1 MSSTAN
7 RMSVV
12 PTFSAPRPVAN
23 SAARSVTFS
32 RTSGPNGGVPW
43 PFGLVLLAAGH
54 ERGLAHAQCLEGRAH
69 LSMEAHGAKPAL
81 RFVLRGMGERNG
93 SSHKCDHKGC
103 VL

>member
-1 MSSTAN
+1 MSNTAN

-12 PTFSAPRPVAN
+12 PTFSAPATRGELRRAVGDLLENIRAERGRAVAL
-23 SAARSVTFS
+23 
-32 RTSGPNGGVPW
+32 GV
-43 PFGLVLLAAGH
+43 VLLATGH
-54 ERGLAHAQCLEGRAH
+54 ERGLAHAQCLEGRAN

-93 SSHKCDHKGC
+93 SSHKRDHKGC